1 MPSFIPQISLSPPCF
16 PEPSALAF
24 CCLFGSF
31 VLAKLE
37 LTEILL
43 GFEQGF
49 VDNEKNMEL
58 LQKYQGRMRQVLNKL
73 AEHSLR
79 EGS

>member
-1 MPSFIPQISLSPPCF
+1 
-16 PEPSALAF
+16 
-24 CCLFGSF
+24 
-31 VLAKLE
+31 LAKLE
-37 LTEILL
+37 LTVILL